1 MIMLKRCFKKKFHA
15 IFHFNFIDRIV
26 KAKRVEILNLIK
38 NELNLKLVKDCL
50 DIGTTEDSSFESSN
64 YIINNIPVKKKS
76 LSNQNMAS
84 GDFPPYAC

>member
-1 MIMLKRCFKKKFHA
+1 MFQKKIHA

-64 YIINNIPVKKKS
+64 YIINNIPVKKKEIIVKS
-76 LSNQNMAS
+76 KYLLRR
-84 GDFPPYAC
+84 F